1 MKNKFLAISLS
12 TLLSLSLISCSS
24 GIKSTTSTS
33 PENYSDLDKEYG
45 QFNTKALTVSYLKKK
60 LDKWKKR

>member
-1 MKNKFLAISLS
+1 MRNKFLALSMS

-24 GIKSTTSTS
+24 GIKATTS
-33 PENYSDLDKEYG
+33 PAAYSDLDKEYG

-60 LDKWKKR
+60 L

>member
-1 MKNKFLAISLS
+1 MKKV
-12 TLLSLSLISCSS
+12 LSLSLVALLTLSLVSCSS
-24 GIKSTTSTS
+24 GIKATTS

-60 LDKWKKR
+60 LD